1 VRLRTLLG
9 LGAVLATLGG
19 CIAVFGAEALDPGT
33 NHTASAAAQ
42 ELPTVLAAPAA
53 VRVTWGITKAPVRH
67 RVHPRFPITPKAG
80 ILIDLNTGEVMWA
93 SRADQRRPI
102 ASLTKLMTAL
112 VVVQRPRLDHTVTIS
127 SNASKTS
134 GSVVGGLGIGSQ
146 VKVSDLLKG
155 MLIVSGNDA
164 ATALAEGV
172 GHREGRFVGAMNR
185 TAAAMGLKCTHYVSP
200 VGLAKADRSCARDL
214 AFQARAVL
222 ADKDLRA
229 IVRTVWT
236 RIPTGYGR
244 TKGLYNR
251 NPLMRSHYVG
261 ITGIKTGH
269 TDAAGQC
276 LIASAKRGNRR
287 LLGVILAADEN
298 GRAMASLLDAGF
310 AALKH

>member
-1 VRLRTLLG
+1 MRLRTLFG
-9 LGAVLATLGG
+9 LGAVLAIVGG
-19 CIAVFGAEALDPGT
+19 CIAVFGAEALDPGS

-42 ELPTVLAAPAA
+42 QRGTVRAAPAA
-53 VRVTWGITKAPVRH
+53 ATVAWGVTKAPVKH
-67 RVHPRFPITPKAG
+67 RVHPRFPVVPQAG

-93 SRADQRRPI
+93 SRADKRRPI

-112 VVVQRPRLDHTVTIS
+112 VVAQRPRLDKTVTIS
-127 SNASKTS
+127 SNASNMS
-134 GSVVGGLGIGSQ
+134 GSVVGGLGIGSH
-146 VKVSDLLKG
+146 VKVRDLLKG

-172 GHREGRFVGAMNR
+172 GHRKGRFVGAMNH
-185 TAAAMGLKCTHYVSP
+185 TAAAMHLKCTHYVSP
-200 VGLAKADRSCARDL
+200 VGLAEGDRSCARDL
-214 AFQARAVL
+214 AFEARAVL
-222 ADKDLRA
+222 ANKDLRA

-244 TKGLYNR
+244 TRGLYNR
-251 NPLMRSHYVG
+251 NPLMRSHYLG

-269 TDAAGQC
+269 TAPAGQC
-276 LIASAKRGNRR
+276 LVASAKRGNRR

-310 AALKH
+310 AALRH